1 MTDTLIKL
9 LDDEIVSIVPYF
21 EESTISDYNLCD
33 TCGPELIPAN
43 LRIDVMFKNS
53 ETFVYERH
61 FLDFEADAVP
71 LSVLIDYLIRNLD
84 QFASMTREDF
94 IKKFETDIEELIG
107 I

>member
-9 LDDEIVSIVPYF
+9 LDDEIISIVPYF
-21 EESTISDYNLCD
+21 EESTISEYSLSD
-33 TCGPELIPAN
+33 TWGPELIPAD
-43 LRIDVMFKNS
+43 LRIDVKFRNS
-53 ETFVYERH
+53 ETFVFERQ
-61 FLDFEADAVP
+61 FLDFESDSVP
-71 LSVLIDYLIRNLD
+71 LSVLIDYLIRNLE

>member
-9 LDDEIVSIVPYF
+9 LDDEIVSIAPYF

-43 LRIDVMFKNS
+43 LRIDVKFRNS
-53 ETFVYERH
+53 ETFVFERH

-84 QFASMTREDF
+84 QFASMTKEDF

>member
-9 LDDEIVSIVPYF
+9 LDDEIVSIAPYF

-43 LRIDVMFKNS
+43 LRINVMFKNS
-53 ETFVYERH
+53 DTFVYERH

>member
-9 LDDEIVSIVPYF
+9 LDDEIISIVPYF
-21 EESTISDYNLCD
+21 EEMTVFEYNICD

-43 LRIDVMFKNS
+43 LRIDVKFKNS
-53 ETFVYERH
+53 DTFVFERH
-61 FLDFEADAVP
+61 FLDFEVDSVP

-84 QFASMTREDF
+84 QFALMTREDF

>member
-9 LDDEIVSIVPYF
+9 LDDEIISIAPYF

-43 LRIDVMFKNS
+43 LRIDVKFRNS
-53 ETFVYERH
+53 ETFVFERH
-61 FLDFEADAVP
+61 FLDFEADSVP

-84 QFASMTREDF
+84 QFSSMTRENF
-94 IKKFETDIEELIG
+94 IKKFETDIEKLIG

>member
-1 MTDTLIKL
+1 MTVTLIKL

-21 EESTISDYNLCD
+21 KVSTISDYTLCD

-53 ETFVYERH
+53 DTFVYERH
-61 FLDFEADAVP
+61 FLDFAVDTVP
-71 LSVLIDYLIRNLD
+71 LSVLIDYLIRNLN
-84 QFASMTREDF
+84 QFASMTKEDF